1 MRVWKLTGLPEPRWN
16 HELRD
21 ETGEYIATPDGYF
34 VKVRLAWEVDS
45 YDFHF
50 GKQQYAA
57 TLARNGRYAAE
68 GIVVLQTLP
77 SRLRSEPQR
86 VADELV
92 AAYRAAEARAHRAA

>member
-57 TLARNGRYAAE
+57 TLARNARYAAA
-68 GIVVLQTLP
+68 GIAVLQTLP
-77 SRLRSEPQR
+77 SRLRTEPRQ
-86 VADELV
+86 VAAELV
-92 AAYRAAEARAHRAA
+92 AAYRAAEARTRRAA